1 MIYEFWETHILRTNT
16 YYRSSSFFSIR
27 TSRDL
32 AAEEARRKQRIHSEL
47 QCRHFIEHTRRG
59 ETTVGKKETHQIA
72 LEDNLLIETHKQG
85 TAACKGEEAN

>member
-1 MIYEFWETHILRTNT
+1 MSFGRHTSSELTNIT
-16 YYRSSSFFSIR
+16 GHHLFFSIR

-72 LEDNLLIETHKQG
+72 LEDNLLTETHKQG
-85 TAACKGEEAN
+85 TAAWKGEEAN